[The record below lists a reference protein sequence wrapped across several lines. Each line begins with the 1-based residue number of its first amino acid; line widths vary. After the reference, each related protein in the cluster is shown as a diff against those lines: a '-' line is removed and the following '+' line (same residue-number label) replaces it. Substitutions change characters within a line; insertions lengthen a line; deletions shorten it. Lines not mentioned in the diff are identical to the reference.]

1 MKNKSKNINI
11 TWPTSGHFTLEDLQT
26 QHPDIINITLR
37 FRVKKAI
44 DESVLTVIGK
54 IKPAIGRPRLV
65 LTFGEP
71 SKQTLET
78 AKSSGVLLFQDE
90 QSTVAVS
97 VATINSDQP
106 ESSKVTAEVG
116 VLETAQST
124 AV

>member
-11 TWPTSGHFTLEDLQT
+11 TWPTKGYFTLEDLQT
-26 QHPDIINITLR
+26 LHPDTINITLR

-44 DESVLTVIGK
+44 ENGVLFVIGK

-71 SKQTLET
+71 SNQTLET
-78 AKSSGVLLFQDE
+78 AKSAGVSLVRDE

-97 VATINSDQP
+97 VVAIRSNQP
-106 ESSKVTAEVG
+106 ELAEVP
-116 VLETAQST
+116 VKVDVSKTAQLT
-124 AV
+124 TV